1 MKTCA
6 YLAVLATVIS
16 SNPAAQAQEAE
27 PYRLGVQD
35 RLRIHVHEWPILTG
49 EFVIGASGSL
59 VLPLIGGIPAKG
71 LDITELGI
79 EISNR
84 LREKAELSKAPDTMV
99 DIAQY
104 RPFYILGGV
113 ERPGEYNY
121 RPGMLVVNAVAI
133 AGGIYRPPRTS
144 DWGFERDA
152 ITGRGDLRLASV
164 RRDELKAR
172 EQRLKAEAD
181 GLETFP
187 PPPADMSPG
196 ARRFAE
202 EERALFTA
210 RLERHRNQYV
220 ALGETLVLLDGEIKS
235 LQGQIASAR
244 KQEESVA
251 KELEDTRGLV
261 ARALVPAPRV
271 LPIERTLAQIERE
284 QKEITTA
291 IMRARQQINTVKIQ
305 RETLKDERRSTAL
318 TELQALEG
326 QRSELDER
334 VETSSRLIAGSNEML
349 SNPQEAADSGGSPL
363 FMIIRHQ
370 NGTAA
375 ELTVGETAVV
385 QPGDVV
391 KVFRPQDVSSSRR
404 STAGRG
410 GRGSRAGETQG
421 Q

>member
-16 SNPAAQAQEAE
+16 SNPAALAQEPE

-49 EFVIGASGSL
+49 EFVIGAGGSL

-71 LDITELGI
+71 LDITELGT
-79 EISNR
+79 EISKR
-84 LREKAELSKAPDTMV
+84 LREKAELVKAPDTTV

-144 DWGFERDA
+144 DWGFERDS
-152 ITGRGDLRLASV
+152 ITGRGELRLAGV
-164 RRDELKAR
+164 RRDELRAR
-172 EQRLKAEAD
+172 EHRLKAEAD
-181 GLETFP
+181 GLEAFP

-196 ARRFAE
+196 ARKFAE
-202 EERALFTA
+202 EERVLFTA

-291 IMRARQQINTVKIQ
+291 IMRARQQINTVKSQ
-305 RETLKDERRSTAL
+305 RETLKDERRSAAL

-326 QRSELDER
+326 QRNELDEK
-334 VETSSRLIAGSNEML
+334 VETSARLIAGSSEML
-349 SNPQEAADSGGSPL
+349 SNPQEAADSEGSPL

-375 ELTVGETAVV
+375 ELTVAETAVV
-385 QPGDVV
+385 QPGDIV

-404 STAGRG
+404 GTAGRG
-410 GRGSRAGETQG
+410 GRVRAEETQG